1 MAFLVIYDF
10 YDLLMICYCFLGVPL
25 FFIDFPKEFLEI
37 FDISIISL
45 IFLKF
50 FFEIL
55 DLFAYFHLFSEFS
68 LGLSLK
74 SKNNHK

>member
-25 FFIDFPKEFLEI
+25 FFIDFPKEFQEI
-37 FDISIISL
+37 FDISL

-55 DLFAYFHLFSEFS
+55 DLFAYVHLFSEFS

-74 SKNNHK
+74 SKTIINKS